1 MLDVLAG
8 MDFGSLIAFF
18 FTCFGMTIE
27 RRANGK
33 DDNDD
38 TRRSN

>member
-8 MDFGSLIAFF
+8 MAFGSLIAFF
-18 FTCFGMTIE
+18 FTCFGMAVE

-33 DDNDD
+33 DVDEDD
-38 TRRSN
+38 PD

>member
-8 MDFGSLIAFF
+8 MAFGSLIAFF
-18 FTCFGMTIE
+18 FTCFGMAVE

-38 TRRSN
+38 TRRSD

>member
-1 MLDVLAG
+1 MLNVLTG
-8 MDFGSLIAFF
+8 MAFGSLIAFF
-18 FTCFGMTIE
+18 FTCFGMAIE